1 MTSDA
6 STVFHGTTYS
16 PSSYTLSFSRE
27 SAHLSRESLPHTL
40 THFNV
45 SFNKIILAQREL
57 CASMPAG

>member
-27 SAHLSRESLPHTL
+27 SAHSLASPYRTL